1 METETDFCEITC
13 KLKELGDLKKTYCQ
27 CEMHQ
32 QDREVNLLYQLKLPN
47 TEKNRYIINAV
58 MKAQPLGFTAVISSC
73 QQIIGTANACELLL
87 YEVTPTQSGT
97 FEAVQLCSRPQPHQ
111 QVKDTYFNFSNT
123 NFVFVCTNQ
132 EEEHTISSLLL
143 EVKGLQPMDDAVED
157 NTIDS
162 EDGDGK
168 SVTSYR
174 STTSS
179 SMPDLVNAFNQCII
193 E

>member
-1 METETDFCEITC
+1 
-13 KLKELGDLKKTYCQ
+13 
-27 CEMHQ
+27 
-32 QDREVNLLYQLKLPN
+32 
-47 TEKNRYIINAV
+47 

-73 QQIIGTANACELLL
+73 QQIIGTANVCELLL

-97 FEAVQLCSRPQPHQ
+97 FKAVQQCSRPQPHQ

-143 EVKGLQPMDDAVED
+143 EVKGLQQMEDAMED
-157 NTIDS
+157 NDNTMDS
-162 EDGDGK
+162 EDGDGQ
-168 SVTSYR
+168 SVTSYK
-174 STTSS
+174 STVSS
-179 SMPDLVNAFNQCII
+179 SMPDLVDSFNQCTI